1 MWEGRDGKEL
11 FGNGDRRERERRLYS
26 LGFKCERALDPIFK
40 FHDPNRR
47 RLGKIKCVNFRKG
60 ERERESKKRKE
71 ITEVM
76 IGKKDEK

>member
-1 MWEGRDGKEL
+1 MKRRRLREGRDGKGL
-11 FGNGDRRERERRLYS
+11 FGNGDRREPQRERERERRLYS

-60 ERERESKKRKE
+60 EREGERE
-71 ITEVM
+71 
-76 IGKKDEK
+76 